1 MNHWIT
7 SATALIASAMCSL
20 AAPLDFHF
28 PDDTSWQA
36 VFDRGFRP
44 KHISGL
50 EHTNTECIDQEVNLY
65 YGEHPVFRLD
75 RGRLLFE
82 LQSDESL
89 RIIEHVSRVPITMQ
103 EAARRL
109 ELFHRIFADCLI
121 RTGSLPVLVDPERG
135 GVMDVGDFSALA
147 NKDGYTVHYRFTGA
161 MNPRTPLIPVLMIS
175 QKYSMKDPQLPIR
188 RNTVEPP
195 PGYEWYS
202 LDPRIDTPGP
212 GIPPVVR
219 PAVVPPG
226 LASDNP
232 QRRQGRYV
240 EDLDRKGKRLVFELA
255 AAAVCIFLLPV
266 LWLLWRN
273 RRKVAADRES

>member
-1 MNHWIT
+1 MFAKIQLLLICT
-7 SATALIASAMCSL
+7 SVLAPLR
-20 AAPLDFHF
+20 AAPLDFRF
-28 PDDTSWQA
+28 PDDLSWKS

-50 EHTNTECIDQEVNLY
+50 QHTNTECIDQEVDLY
-65 YGEHPVFRLD
+65 YGEHPVFRLE

-89 RIIEHVSRVPITMQ
+89 RIVEYVSRIPITMK
-103 EAARRL
+103 EGERRL
-109 ELFHRIFADCLI
+109 NAFHLMFD
-121 RTGSLPVLVDPERG
+121 GKLVKH
-135 GVMDVGDFSALA
+135 GVMPPVVEPEYGRVMTISDQAALA
-147 NKDGYTVHYRFTGA
+147 EVDGYRISFRFNSA

-202 LDPRIDTPGP
+202 LDPKIDTPGP

-226 LASDNP
+226 LASGNP
-232 QRRQGRYV
+232 QRRQSPYD

-255 AAAVCIFLLPV
+255 AAAVCIFLLPL